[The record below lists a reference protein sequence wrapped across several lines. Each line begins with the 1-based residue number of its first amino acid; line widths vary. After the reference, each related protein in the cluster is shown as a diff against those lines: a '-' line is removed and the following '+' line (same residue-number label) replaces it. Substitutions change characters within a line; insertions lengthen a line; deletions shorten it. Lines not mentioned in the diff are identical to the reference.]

1 MTIIEVEAQTSDAY
15 LILSP
20 IQMTIIEVEAQT
32 SDAYLILSPTQMT
45 IKEVEHRHLMPTLY

>member
-1 MTIIEVEAQTSDAY
+1 MIKEVEAQTSDAY